1 MKLVDLLQKCEYT
14 LDSGS
19 PDVDVRDVIYDSRKV
34 IRGCA
39 FVALKGCN
47 VDGHKFIPDAVERG
61 AAALIVED
69 EGISYDGVTVIR
81 VKDAR
86 ATLAMMSVE
95 YFGRPAG
102 ELTTIAVTG
111 TKGKT
116 TTVAMIRSILETAG
130 IKTGTIGTLGI
141 LIGDRIYKTNNT
153 TPESYEIQQ
162 AMRRMISEGCRAM
175 VIEASSLGLKWHRT
189 DGILFDYGVFTNFS
203 SDHIGGSEH
212 KDMEEY
218 LASKSLLFRRCKT
231 GIINIDDENA
241 QGVTEGHTCKIE
253 TYGYSEN
260 AGLVAHGDELIAKR
274 GFIGVHFNTTGVKEL
289 SADVAIPGRFSVYN
303 ALAAIAVCRHF
314 DISDESILTGLR
326 NVKVK
331 GRVEVVPVPGNYTML
346 IDYAHNAVSMENVL
360 STLREYKPH
369 RLITMFGAGG
379 NRPRSRR
386 FEMGEVSGR
395 LSDLSVVTEDNSR
408 FEDVMDIIADIK
420 VGLDK
425 TGGKYVV
432 IPNRIDAIR
441 YCIENGEPGDII
453 VLAGKGHE
461 DYQEIRGV
469 KYHMDERE
477 IIADILDADQD
488 NDDDDDSGNR

>member
-1 MKLVDLLQKCEYT
+1 MKLSQLLSKCEYT
-14 LDSGS
+14 LISGDI
-19 PDVDVRDVIYDSRKV
+19 DVNIKDVIYDSRKV

-39 FVALKGCN
+39 FVALKGYN
-47 VDGHKFIPDAVERG
+47 VDGHKFIPDSVERG
-61 AAALIVED
+61 AVALIVED
-69 EGISYDGVTVIR
+69 EGYVYDGVTTVR

-86 ATLAMMSVE
+86 ATLALMSVE
-95 YFGRPAG
+95 YFRHPAD
-102 ELTTIAVTG
+102 ELTTVAVTG

-141 LIGDRIYKTNNT
+141 LIDNQIYKTNNT

-162 AMRRMISEGCRAM
+162 AMRRMVNEGCKAM

-189 DGILFDYGVFTNFS
+189 DGIVFDYGIFTNFS
-203 SDHIGGSEH
+203 SDHIGGAEH

-218 LASKSLLFRRCKT
+218 LQCKSLLFRQCKT
-231 GIINIDDENA
+231 GLINLDDESA
-241 QGVTEGHTCKIE
+241 EAVTAGHTCAIE

-260 AGLVAHGDELIAKR
+260 ADLVAHGDELVAR
-274 GFIGVHFNTTGVKEL
+274 PGFIGVHFKTTGAEEL
-289 SADVAIPGRFSVYN
+289 SVDVAIPGRFSVYN
-303 ALAAIAVCRHF
+303 ALAAIALCRHF
-314 DISDESILTGLR
+314 DIDKSAILTGLSR
-326 NVKVK
+326 VKVK
-331 GRVEVVPVPGNYTML
+331 GRVEAVPVLGNYTML

-360 STLREYKPH
+360 STLREYHPN

-379 NRPRSRR
+379 NRPKNRR

-425 TGGKYVV
+425 VGGKYVV

-441 YCIENGEPGDII
+441 YCIENAEDGDII

-477 IIADILDADQD
+477 IIADILGETL
-488 NDDDDDSGNR
+488 NDENPN

>member
-1 MKLVDLLQKCEYT
+1 MKLLELLRKCDYIT
-14 LDSGS
+14 DSGS
-19 PDVDVRDVIYDSRKV
+19 LGINITDVIYDSRKV
-34 IRGCA
+34 VPGCA
-39 FVALKGCN
+39 FVALKGYN

-61 AAALIVED
+61 AKALIVED
-69 EGISYDGVTVIR
+69 EGIKYPGVTVVR

-86 ATLAMMSVE
+86 ATLAKMSVE
-95 YFGRPAG
+95 YFGRPATQ
-102 ELTTIAVTG
+102 LTTIAVTG

-116 TTVAMIRSILETAG
+116 TTVAMIRSILENAG

-141 LIGDRIYKTNNT
+141 LIGRQMYKTNNT

-162 AMRRMISEGCRAM
+162 AMRKMIDAGCKAM

-189 DGILFDYGVFTNFS
+189 DGILFDYGIFTNFS
-203 SDHIGGSEH
+203 SDHIGDSEH
-212 KDMEEY
+212 KDMAEY
-218 LASKSLLFRRCKT
+218 LACKALLFKQCKT
-231 GIINIDDENA
+231 GIINIDDESA
-241 QGVTEGHTCKIE
+241 EDVIKGHTCDIE
-253 TYGYSEN
+253 TYGYSDK
-260 AGLVAHGDELIAKR
+260 ADLVAHGDELVAKP
-274 GFIGVHFNTTGVKEL
+274 GFIGVHFKTTGCKEL
-289 SADVAIPGRFSVYN
+289 SLDVAIPGRFSVYN

-314 DISDESILTGLR
+314 DISDDNILKGLSS
-326 NVKVK
+326 VKVK
-331 GRVEVVPVPGNYTML
+331 GRVEAVPVPGNYTML

-379 NRPRSRR
+379 NRPKSRR
-386 FEMGEVSGR
+386 YEMGQVSGR

-420 VGLDK
+420 IGLDK
-425 TGGKYVV
+425 IGGNYVV

-441 YCIENGEPGDII
+441 YCIENAEDGDII

-477 IIADILDADQD
+477 IIADILDDNADD
-488 NDDDDDSGNR
+488 ENPN

>member
-1 MKLVDLLQKCEYT
+1 MKLVNLLQKCEYT

-19 PDVDVRDVIYDSRKV
+19 LDVNIKDVIYDSRKV
-34 IRGCA
+34 IKGCA
-39 FVALKGCN
+39 FVALKGYN

-61 AAALIVED
+61 AKALIVEE
-69 EGISYDGVTVIR
+69 EGVAYDGVTVVR

-86 ATLAMMSVE
+86 ATLALMSVE
-95 YFGRPAG
+95 YFGRPAE

-116 TTVAMIRSILETAG
+116 TTVAMIRSILENAG

-141 LIGDRIYKTNNT
+141 LIDNRIYKTNNT

-162 AMRRMISEGCRAM
+162 AMRRMINEGCKAM

-189 DGILFDYGVFTNFS
+189 DGILFDYGIFTNFS
-203 SDHIGGSEH
+203 SDHIGDSEH

-218 LASKSLLFRRCKT
+218 LASKGLLFQRCKT
-231 GIINIDDENA
+231 GIINMDDESA
-241 QGVTEGHTCKIE
+241 GGVIEGHTCAIE

-260 AGLVAHGDELIAKR
+260 AELVAHGDELVAKR
-274 GFIGVHFNTTGVKEL
+274 GFIGVHFKTTGVKEL
-289 SADVAIPGRFSVYN
+289 SVDVAIPGRFSVYN

-314 DISDESILTGLR
+314 DLSDENILKGLKT
-326 NVKVK
+326 VKVK
-331 GRVEVVPVPGNYTML
+331 GRVEVVPTPGNYTML

-379 NRPRSRR
+379 NRPKSRR

-395 LSDLSVVTEDNSR
+395 MSDLSVVTEDNSR
-408 FEDVMDIIADIK
+408 WEDVMDIIADIK

-425 TGGKYVV
+425 VGGKYIV

-441 YCIENGEPGDII
+441 YCIENAEAGDII

-477 IIADILDADQD
+477 IIADILDD
-488 NDDDDDSGNR
+488 NRDEEDDDSSNR